1 MSEFI
6 KAKIILDSVSAVTGS
21 RLTTFEIEYPRIIH
35 SELMTHRM
43 LSRNAASSRAI
54 PFDKMLQQLNGIPS
68 RFGQANKGMQ
78 DKGEDFNALVSV
90 KTYSEVTDG
99 GYFSIPLYCN
109 DIEQIYPED
118 AWEEAKENAVQIS
131 KAFKEAGYHKQV
143 YNRLTEPFQIMKTVV
158 SATEWNNFFWL
169 RCDEA
174 ADPTIAELAFK
185 MKEVYDANVPQVLQ
199 AGEWH
204 LPYVYKD
211 INKWH
216 ELAYYLDEAKSRE
229 LEITLEEAIK
239 VSCAR
244 TCAVSFRNVDY
255 GLEKS
260 EEVYQKL
267 ISDSKIHGS
276 ALEHAAKVMAKHS
289 PFDVNHPTES
299 HTWEKGISHVD
310 RHGNLWSG
318 NFKGFLQHRK
328 TIEGENHDNPS
339 S

>member
-1 MSEFI
+1 MNEFI

-21 RLTTFEIEYPRIIH
+21 RLTTFEIEYPRIVH

-78 DKGEDFNALVSV
+78 DKGEN
-90 KTYSEVTDG
+90 YN
-99 GYFSIPLYCN
+99 SIVFGWPQEYEGN
-109 DIEQIYPED
+109 VGSPAWYAEQ
-118 AWEEAKENAVQIS
+118 AWEEAKQHAIFYS
-131 KAFKEAGYHKQV
+131 KAFHEAGYHKQIV
-143 YNRLTEPFQIMKTVV
+143 NRLTETFQIMKTVV

-185 MKEVYDANVPQVLQ
+185 MKEVYDNNVPQVLQ

-276 ALEHAAKVMAKHS
+276 ALEHAAKVMDSEEYGADGENIKNV
-289 PFDVNHPTES
+289 PNCPE
-299 HTWEKGISHVD
+299 TWEKGISHVD
-310 RHGNLWSG
+310 RDGNLWSG
-318 NFKGFLQHRK
+318 NFKGFIQHRK

-339 S
+339 SRLV